1 MAATTLSNFSNYL
14 IRVYSR
20 EKFAPFE
27 RSLTKFLDSIED
39 ATNEAAVGT
48 GRRFGI
54 RTGDAHA
61 VSPAAEG
68 SVLPDLGQP
77 TVLQA
82 EVTPITIGAAFGLTE
97 QVLVRGV
104 ADGTLNQSVLNDHVV
119 MTMRNL
125 LSAVNR
131 YTVAGHGTG
140 RMAVVEAATVASTT
154 FVAALPTGA
163 FQLRPNMTIDF
174 FNLDTGGAKQGATN
188 QIASI
193 NYLTRTVTMTAVA
206 TLTAGWGV
214 YKALTTAVSGYGIS
228 PNGLR
233 GIVDDGNLQPT
244 IYNLSRSA
252 NPQLNANVLSSPLS
266 PQSFSETLVRKAL
279 HLIEIQAD
287 VLGSEIW
294 CNLGMIDEYLKNTIP
309 DRRYNVTGSQVPD
322 YKTGYNPDSIVFQ
335 YGGQAVPFKVDKDY
349 PAREFVVITKPYF
362 RRHITKKASW
372 VGDGTAEAG
381 SSSPILLQAPATTTY
396 SFNKIAAMMW
406 DGNISHRQP
415 ALNTRVTDV
424 ADSTLGGD
432 A

>member
-1 MAATTLSNFSNYL
+1 MAATTTSNFANFL

-27 RSLTKFLDSIED
+27 RSLTKFLDGLED

-68 SVLPDLGQP
+68 SVLPDLAQP

-97 QVLVRGV
+97 QALVRGI
-104 ADGTLNQSVLNDHVV
+104 ADGTLNQSILNDHVV

-140 RMAVVEAATVASTT
+140 RMAIVETTTSAVTT
-154 FVAALPTGA
+154 FVGALPTGA
-163 FQLRPNMTIDF
+163 FQLRPNMTIDIF
-174 FNLDTGGAKQGATN
+174 DTDTGGSKQGATET
-188 QIASI
+188 ISSI
-193 NYLTRTVTMTAVA
+193 NYLTRTVTIGNSRS
-206 TLTAGWGV
+206 LTAGWGI
-214 YKALTTAVSGYGIS
+214 YKALTSSVSGYGIA

-233 GIVDDGNLQPT
+233 GIADNGTLQGT
-244 IYNLSRSA
+244 IYGLSRST
-252 NPQLNANVLSSPLS
+252 NPQLNANVLTSPTS

-279 HLIEIQAD
+279 HLIEIEAD

-309 DRRYNVTGSQVPD
+309 DRRYNVSGAQVPD

-381 SSSPILLQAPATTTY
+381 SNSPILLQAPATTTY

-415 ALNTRVTDV
+415 KLNTRVTDV